1 MDQHGSLGERPG
13 SGTRPR
19 SQDSTTSTR
28 SITTQHP
35 VDPNSFL
42 ELSNMYANQW
52 HRSQHHNMQPRRS
65 MSSQQLGSEAMLVH
79 ATHQLQGGPNGFSM
93 GNDGRLSQHP
103 AGLQPHHGVM
113 PNRGGSDPHGLAHID
128 QVPWDDADISMMETG
143 DGNENMDFSRKSGAK
158 DSKKSKKRSNA
169 NNDGEM
175 RDLFDTN
182 KAKSLEDV
190 ANELR
195 GNERGPKAE
204 RKRQLYAMLWLNAS
218 CVESKNSIPRGRVYS
233 MYASQCSDDRVIVLN
248 PASFGKLVRILF
260 PNIQTRRLGVRGESK
275 YHYVNFDLKEQPATE
290 RGTSRPFHAPNDVPT
305 EKSPEVDFNT
315 TITKDPAPPSTQ
327 LPRLDDVAHRRSE
340 TRATDSIL
348 SSKAHSRYNMP
359 HTDIN
364 TPCAKTP
371 LQLSFMNEADRA
383 ADSAEPITLPSIGRY
398 LPANTDTDAAQSLT
412 ALYRSHCTSI
422 VESLRYCREKSFFHL
437 YECFHGTLTTPVQRL
452 FAHPKIA
459 GWIEECDILLYQRCT
474 RLIAH
479 LSHQVIPQRVMSS
492 MRKISERLVGHIH
505 ESFRGQP
512 SHVLEAKIGP
522 ATVFAG
528 IMDRMLRVNVSAHA
542 MVREMTNVANRDQ
555 MFVDWVQNINPRK
568 IAECVPTWGMDDVVN
583 LLLTEL
589 RDLLEP
595 ENVPQTED
603 FAIYMS
609 SRSQELRQNG
619 QEPGRRA
626 TGRSH
631 IERLEAFLMSLPSK
645 FPYASHA
652 DIAWCVERVGTT
664 IVRDLTIGGLSSFS
678 SWLVL
683 KVFIDEEIWFL
694 AEAGGFLRTTSIRG
708 DVGQDDSEAPSKRV
722 SSSSGAV
729 PDNAGPTES
738 ALPLIA
744 APTSPRVSNR
754 APFPPKPTD
763 NFADTTP
770 DVHDDSGIGIRTPDT
785 DFHKFT
791 FGNAE
796 QLVDVDG
803 VLDGAGRSDRPD
815 ELMMNA

>member
-1 MDQHGSLGERPG
+1 
-13 SGTRPR
+13 
-19 SQDSTTSTR
+19 
-28 SITTQHP
+28 
-35 VDPNSFL
+35 
-42 ELSNMYANQW
+42 
-52 HRSQHHNMQPRRS
+52 
-65 MSSQQLGSEAMLVH
+65 
-79 ATHQLQGGPNGFSM
+79 
-93 GNDGRLSQHP
+93 
-103 AGLQPHHGVM
+103 M

-128 QVPWDDADISMMETG
+128 QVPWDDADISMMEPG
-143 DGNENMDFSRKSGAK
+143 DGNENMDFYRKSGAK

-204 RKRQLYAMLWLNAS
+204 RKRQLYAML
-218 CVESKNSIPRGRVYS
+218 C
-233 MYASQCSDDRVIVLN
+233 
-248 PASFGKLVRILF
+248 FGKLVRILF

-290 RGTSRPFHAPNDVPT
+290 RGTSHPFHAPNDIPT

-315 TITKDPAPPSTQ
+315 TITKDPAPPSAQ
-327 LPRLDDVAHRRSE
+327 PPRLDDVANRRSG
-340 TRATDSIL
+340 TRATD
-348 SSKAHSRYNMP
+348 R
-359 HTDIN
+359 
-364 TPCAKTP
+364 
-371 LQLSFMNEADRA
+371 
-383 ADSAEPITLPSIGRY
+383 
-398 LPANTDTDAAQSLT
+398 
-412 ALYRSHCTSI
+412 
-422 VESLRYCREKSFFHL
+422 
-437 YECFHGTLTTPVQRL
+437 
-452 FAHPKIA
+452 
-459 GWIEECDILLYQRCT
+459 WIEECDILLYQRCT

-568 IAECVPTWGMDDVVN
+568 IAECVPTRGMDDVVN

-589 RDLLEP
+589 RDVLEP

-603 FAIYMS
+603 FVMYMS
-609 SRSQELRQNG
+609 SRSQEIRQNG
-619 QEPGRRA
+619 QESARRA

-652 DIAWCVERVGTT
+652 DIAC
-664 IVRDLTIGGLSSFS
+664 

-738 ALPLIA
+738 ASPLTA

-754 APFPPKPTD
+754 APFPPKPSD